1 MQRYVTS
8 PTIFQ
13 PMEPDPVAMVTE
25 RLRPADFLAGQMIF
39 AQGQPG
45 DRLYV
50 IDSGKVKI
58 SQRAPDG
65 RENLQTVLGPPE
77 MFGELSVLDPG
88 PRTSSATAIT
98 DVRAMA
104 LDRAGLRGWIADHPE
119 IAEQLLR
126 VLARRVRR
134 TIESRADLIFID
146 MPGRLAKQLL
156 QLAQQFG
163 SQQHGAMQVSHDL
176 TQDELAQ
183 LVGARREHVNKA
195 LADFARRGWI
205 RLEGKS
211 MLILDSESL
220 MRRAR

>member
-1 MQRYVTS
+1 
-8 PTIFQ
+8 
-13 PMEPDPVAMVTE
+13 
-25 RLRPADFLAGQMIF
+25 MIF

-77 MFGELSVLDPG
+77 MFGELSVFDPG

-104 LDRAGLRGWIADHPE
+104 LDRVGLRGWIADHPE

-134 TIESRADLIFID
+134 TIENRADLIFTD

-163 SQQHGAMQVSHDL
+163 SQEDGAIQVSHDL
-176 TQDELAQ
+176 TRDELAQ

-195 LADFARRGWI
+195 LGDFARRGWI
-205 RLEGKS
+205 RLEDKS

>member
-1 MQRYVTS
+1 MDQSVTRAAILQR
-8 PTIFQ
+8 
-13 PMEPDPVAMVTE
+13 MEPEMVAAVTE
-25 RLRPADFLAGQMIF
+25 RLLPAEFLPGQLIF
-39 AQGQPG
+39 AEGEPG

-50 IDSGKVKI
+50 IESGKVKI
-58 SQRAPDG
+58 SHRAPDG

-77 MFGELSVLDPG
+77 MFGELAVYDPG

-98 DVRAMA
+98 QVQTMA
-104 LDRAGLRGWIADHPE
+104 LDRAGLRGCIADHPE
-119 IAEQLLR
+119 VAEQLLR

-134 TIESRADLIFID
+134 TIENWADLLFTD
-146 MPGRLAKQLL
+146 VPGRLAKQLL

-163 SQQHGAMQVSHDL
+163 NQQHGAMQVSHGL

-183 LVGARREHVNKA
+183 LVGASRENVNKA

-211 MLILDSESL
+211 MLILDSERL

>member
-1 MQRYVTS
+1 
-8 PTIFQ
+8 
-13 PMEPDPVAMVTE
+13 MEPEMVAAVTE
-25 RLRPADFLAGQMIF
+25 RLLPAEFLPGQLIF
-39 AQGQPG
+39 AEGEPG

-50 IDSGKVKI
+50 IESGKVKI
-58 SQRAPDG
+58 SHRAPDG

-77 MFGELSVLDPG
+77 MFGELAVYDPG

-98 DVRAMA
+98 QVQTMA
-104 LDRAGLRGWIADHPE
+104 LDRAGLRGCIADHPE
-119 IAEQLLR
+119 VAEQLLR

-134 TIESRADLIFID
+134 TIENWADLLFTD
-146 MPGRLAKQLL
+146 VPGRLAKQLL

-163 SQQHGAMQVSHDL
+163 NQQHGAMQVSHGL

-183 LVGARREHVNKA
+183 LVGASRENVNKA

-211 MLILDSESL
+211 MLILDSERL